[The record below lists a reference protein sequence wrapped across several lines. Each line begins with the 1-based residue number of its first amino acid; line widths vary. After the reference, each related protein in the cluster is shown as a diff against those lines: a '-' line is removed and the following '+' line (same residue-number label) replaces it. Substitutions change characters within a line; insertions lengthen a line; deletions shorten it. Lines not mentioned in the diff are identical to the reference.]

1 MRIANVEIVEMVIEE
16 SIETGRR
23 LQEGVYTRLGGEVGN
38 GQQKIRGEVEERHF
52 VILFYFFFVF
62 AFS

>member
-16 SIETGRR
+16 GIETGRR

-52 VILFYFFFVF
+52 VIFFFVF